1 MRPDDIAFIIGTP
14 SLRFTPKML
23 LVEVIGSEPNTV
35 VDLALR
41 VLVVRF
47 SPTVT
52 LDVNVATFDEVYGQ
66 KTAIPTLL

>member
-1 MRPDDIAFIIGTP
+1 
-14 SLRFTPKML
+14 ML